1 MGSTIQRDPNKM
13 AITEKIEET
22 MLNQLKSMS
31 MYIVDTILG
40 EPRKIIVSISL
51 IYINAMAYKRTQ

>member
-13 AITEKIEET
+13 AMTEKVEET

-31 MYIVDTILG
+31 MYIVDTTLG
-40 EPRKIIVSISL
+40 EPRIIIVPIS
-51 IYINAMAYKRTQ
+51 